1 MGLSKPVRGKRAIIS
16 RRKKLQNK
24 NEVSLAQKTTKN
36 TKKHKMS
43 FPHYTYYTVI
53 VIK

>member
-24 NEVSLAQKTTKN
+24 NEVSLAQKTIKN

-43 FPHYTYYTVI
+43 FPHTYYTVI
-53 VIK
+53 FIK